1 MAKRG
6 YRGKHPHDDMKVND
20 VATNKV
26 NPKLR
31 VEYDKLKP
39 KQKYSYIQS
48 TYFYPQA
55 TMEISGAL
63 DFGANQIT
71 MSAHNGTLL
80 QIKGANSTAVGAS
93 PPTFKTNGSP
103 EQAADGIL
111 QCVNANMKGLIT
123 ASVFGTDN
131 GEVRLTMVE
140 PGPDGHT
147 VINVNNALDNTVTFN
162 GVASNNSA
170 SGFLFTGG

>member
-6 YRGKHPHDDMKVND
+6 YRGKHPHNDMKVND

-48 TYFYPQA
+48 NYFYPQA

-63 DFGANQIT
+63 DFGSNQIT

-80 QIKGANSTAVGAS
+80 QIKGANATNTSTK
-93 PPTFKTNGSP
+93 TFKTNGTP
-103 EQAADGIL
+103 AQAAEGIRDN
-111 QCVNANMKGLIT
+111 VNTNMAGLIT
-123 ASVFGTDN
+123 AATYGTPA
-131 GEVRLTMVE
+131 GQVRLTMVE

-147 VINVNNALDNTVTFN
+147 AITVNSTLDNTVTFN